1 MANAQ
6 TTLDTVDLK
15 RLIKAT
21 DTLNNLYSDGQV
33 DMSRK
38 DAMEFLKS
46 AANAN
51 AEVVKQ
57 KKRKGAPAN
66 IVPDEERQQFL
77 SKERKNPNPFA
88 NNLTKDQ
95 ERN

>member
-1 MANAQ
+1 MAKAQ
-6 TTLDTVDLK
+6 TTIDTVALK
-15 RLIKAT
+15 YLIRAA
-21 DTLNNLYSDGQV
+21 DTLNNLYSIGQV

-38 DAMEFLKS
+38 DAMQFLKY
-46 AANAN
+46 AAVAT

-88 NNLTKDQ
+88 NNLTQDQ
-95 ERN
+95 EKN